1 MPDLCIGFVVDW
13 QALLH
18 VLCGAA
24 EYDELPVR
32 HNEEKLNEGLAKQVR
47 WAVDTRSLD
56 DPHVKTNLLLQAHF
70 TRMELPISDY
80 VTDTKSVLDQSI
92 RVLQAMVDVAANGG
106 WLQTALSTMHL
117 LQMIMQG
124 LWWDEGEHL
133 GLKMLPHVEGSTLT
147 NLRHQGISNLHLLL
161 SLTADRIRGILKSIF
176 VPSQVA
182 DFMQVCLK
190 TSTPQLVSLYACWFD
205 SSWNFDSGSS

>member
-1 MPDLCIGFVVDW
+1 MKYPLV
-13 QALLH
+13 LLQ
-18 VLCGAA
+18 
-24 EYDELPVR
+24 
-32 HNEEKLNEGLAKQVR
+32 EKLNEGLAKQVR

-117 LQMIMQG
+117 LQMIMQVHANLCLYG
-124 LWWDEGEHL
+124 YWVPAMDTFV
-133 GLKMLPHVEGSTLT
+133 LKLSDLP
-147 NLRHQGISNLHLLL
+147 
-161 SLTADRIRGILKSIF
+161 TA
-176 VPSQVA
+176 
-182 DFMQVCLK
+182 C
-190 TSTPQLVSLYACWFD
+190 
-205 SSWNFDSGSS
+205 